1 MKRRIFAGGVV
12 ALITGM
18 AAACSSP
25 ERAAAPEAASGSAR
39 AGDWVT
45 PPLIDSVE
53 RGRGDLIVKGSAAPL
68 GRVVLRGAGETA
80 YAAGADDRGRVE
92 LRIQPPAADTLFVV
106 ETRTGQDAAPAPQRL
121 LVAKDPAGPIAL
133 LAAGAPTRRLD
144 PAGALDVIDGDGQ
157 ALLASGRAPP
167 GTTVSVAVGGGAA
180 IETRVGEDGRWTLLL
195 DAPGGAATDVTV
207 EGRLY
212 RYPGPGPA
220 TSDGFALEA
229 VQGGFRASWRLS
241 ASSRQSSWFPNA

>member
-1 MKRRIFAGGVV
+1 MKRRIFVGGIV
-12 ALITGM
+12 ALITGI
-18 AAACSSP
+18 AAACSAP
-25 ERAAAPEAASGSAR
+25 ERAAAPEAASGADR
-39 AGDWVT
+39 VGGWVT
-45 PPLIDSVE
+45 TPLIDSVE
-53 RGRGDLIVKGSAAPL
+53 RGPGNLIVQGSAAPL

-144 PAGALDVIDGDGQ
+144 PAGALDVIDGDGE
-157 ALLASGRAPP
+157 ALVASGRAAP
-167 GTTVSVAVGGGAA
+167 GTKVSVLVGGAAA
-180 IETRVGEDGRWTLLL
+180 IETLVGKDGRWSLLL

-207 EGRLY
+207 GGRLY
-212 RYPGPGPA
+212 RYPGSGPA
-220 TSDGFALEA
+220 ISDGFALEA

-241 ASSRQSSWFPNA
+241 AASQQSSWFPNR